1 MVVEAWR
8 PNKKDALKYIDLDG
22 QRPDQY
28 ARVSRKVQSYKAPM
42 MLMGYRSLQA
52 IISHGSFS
60 PPVIKDYL
68 IGPLPVTPLTHIRP
82 LNEIYTNPEI
92 PFNGRYQRDMEE
104 SGINA
109 DENHITQPVSSR
121 MMMELPLRSLWLGRW
136 ELLPILPC

>member
-28 ARVSRKVQSYKAPM
+28 ARVSRKVQSNNAFM

-52 IISHGSFS
+52 IISHGSFT

-68 IGPLPVTPLTHIRP
+68 IGPLPITPLTHIRP
-82 LNEIYTNPEI
+82 LSEIYTNPDI
-92 PFNGRYQRDMEE
+92 PFNGKYQKDIEE
-104 SGINA
+104 SGIDA
-109 DENHITQPVSSR
+109 DENHTTQPVYSR
-121 MMMELPLRSLWLGRW
+121 MMMELPSRSLWLGRW
-136 ELLPILPC
+136 VLLPILPC